1 MFRSVL
7 TKTLH
12 DQRRAL
18 PAWVIGLV
26 LLVGMYVAIWPS
38 VRGEPSMNEFLDQMP
53 EAFRALF
60 AMSGA
65 DMSTPIGYVKI
76 ELLSFMVPLLL
87 LTYAIGA
94 GAAAIAGEEDR
105 RTLDLL
111 LSAPISRR
119 RIVLEKSAAMLIG
132 TALLGTVTGLALIL
146 LGSLANMDLPHKGV
160 AAAMVHAAL
169 LALVFGALALALGA
183 ITGHPAVSR
192 SVPVAAA
199 VLAYIVNGLAPVVT
213 WLEPWQRTSPF
224 FQYAGHDPIQHGLS
238 ASSAVIALAT
248 VAVLIII
255 AIVGFDRRDVRG

>member
-1 MFRSVL
+1 MFRSVT

-12 DQRRAL
+12 DQRHAL

-60 AMSGA
+60 TMSGA

-94 GAAAIAGEEDR
+94 GATAIAGEEDR

-119 RIVLEKSAAMLIG
+119 RIVLEKAR
-132 TALLGTVTGLALIL
+132 
-146 LGSLANMDLPHKGV
+146 PC
-160 AAAMVHAAL
+160 
-169 LALVFGALALALGA
+169 
-183 ITGHPAVSR
+183 
-192 SVPVAAA
+192 
-199 VLAYIVNGLAPVVT
+199 
-213 WLEPWQRTSPF
+213 
-224 FQYAGHDPIQHGLS
+224 
-238 ASSAVIALAT
+238 
-248 VAVLIII
+248 
-255 AIVGFDRRDVRG
+255 

>member
-1 MFRSVL
+1 M
-7 TKTLH
+7 
-12 DQRRAL
+12 
-18 PAWVIGLV
+18 IGLV

-38 VRGEPSMNEFLDQMP
+38 VRGKPSMNEFLDQMP

-65 DMSTPIGYVKI
+65 DMSTPVGYVKI
-76 ELLSFMVPLLL
+76 ELMSFMVPLLL

-119 RIVLEKSAAMLIG
+119 RIVLEKCAAMVVG
-132 TALLGTVTGLALIL
+132 TALLGTVTGLSLVI
-146 LGSLANMDLPHKGV
+146 LGSLASMALPQSGV
-160 AAAMVHAAL
+160 AAAMVHTVL

-199 VLAYIVNGLAPVVT
+199 VLAYIVNGLAPMVT

-224 FQYAGHDPIQHGLS
+224 YQYSGHDPIQHGF
-238 ASSAVIALAT
+238 AAGSAVIALAT
-248 VAVLIII
+248 ATAFVIV

>member
-1 MFRSVL
+1 MFRSVM

-65 DMSTPIGYVKI
+65 DMSTPVGYVKI

-94 GAAAIAGEEDR
+94 GAAAIAGEEGSKGRSICSFPRPSVGAASYWR
-105 RTLDLL
+105 R
-111 LSAPISRR
+111 ARPC
-119 RIVLEKSAAMLIG
+119 
-132 TALLGTVTGLALIL
+132 
-146 LGSLANMDLPHKGV
+146 
-160 AAAMVHAAL
+160 
-169 LALVFGALALALGA
+169 
-183 ITGHPAVSR
+183 
-192 SVPVAAA
+192 
-199 VLAYIVNGLAPVVT
+199 
-213 WLEPWQRTSPF
+213 
-224 FQYAGHDPIQHGLS
+224 
-238 ASSAVIALAT
+238 
-248 VAVLIII
+248 
-255 AIVGFDRRDVRG
+255 